1 MDLGRGNLDRGCGTG
16 ASEKPAASRAIQ
28 VGLRTL
34 HIVSMGLVLG
44 GIALGG
50 THDTLLVPI
59 ALTVTSGAL
68 LLAAMLAYRT
78 LSLRQGA
85 GWALFLKLGL
95 LGLGNLYP
103 SGRLQLYIAATALTS
118 IASHMPGSWRH
129 FSLQLRR
136 GGEARD

>member
-1 MDLGRGNLDRGCGTG
+1 MALGSGDDPSCGTG
-16 ASEKPAASRAIQ
+16 GGEKRPSSRAVQ

-44 GIALGG
+44 GIAMGG

-59 ALTVTSGAL
+59 VLTVTSGVL

-78 LSLRQGA
+78 LALGQGA
-85 GWALFLKLGL
+85 GWALFLKLAL
-95 LGLGNLYP
+95 LGLGNLFVAR
-103 SGRLQLYIAATALTS
+103 RLELYVAATVVTS

-129 FSLQLRR
+129 FSLPRR
-136 GGEARD
+136 SGASARD